1 MPDYDRLMA
10 AAATVDA
17 KRMRRMYGRA
27 AAATTTTTVDA
38 DSASTTSSGAAL
50 GAATSAAG
58 GASGGAFPPLGGS
71 DRLEPR
77 PASKPISKV
86 VGKQQ
91 ALAAERLSRASVKQT
106 QPSAA
111 AAASNGG
118 GNFVFD
124 PTTAGGEEGVGG
136 DGDAA
141 GLKYA
146 EQVSTDSYD
155 FRRHCMAR

>member
-1 MPDYDRLMA
+1 MFVPDYDRLMA

-27 AAATTTTTVDA
+27 AATTPSDG
-38 DSASTTSSGAAL
+38 DGASS
-50 GAATSAAG
+50 ATSAGAAG
-58 GASGGAFPPLGGS
+58 GAAGGGGGGGGLPPLGGS
-71 DRLEPR
+71 DKLEPR
-77 PASKPISKV
+77 PANKPISKV

-91 ALAAERLSRASVKQT
+91 ALAAERLSRGASVKQT

-111 AAASNGG
+111 AAAAANGVG

-124 PTTAGGEEGVGG
+124 PVAGGEDGAGGEGDV
-136 DGDAA
+136 A

-146 EQVSTDSYD
+146 EQVCE
-155 FRRHCMAR
+155 H